1 MTSSLISINEATIGA
16 FSDRAREGT
25 NETTRTVN
33 QVFHREPVLLLATA
47 ATQITLP

>member
-1 MTSSLISINEATIGA
+1 MSSSLISINEATIEA
-16 FSDRAREGT
+16 FSDRTGEGT
-25 NETTRTVN
+25 NETTRAVN